1 MHIVII
7 GNGVAGT
14 TAARFIRKI
23 SDHKISLISDENE
36 YFFSRTALMYV
47 YMGHSRWKDIE
58 PYEPWFWKK
67 NKIDLCFDRV
77 TKIDTDNKSI
87 DLKNGD
93 AIHYDKLIIATG
105 SNSNKFGWPGQD
117 LEGVSGLYHKQD
129 LEKIEKLS
137 SQIQHAA
144 IVGGGLIGIEM
155 AEMFVSRGIPVSLI
169 VRESSYW
176 SNVLPSEESEMINEH
191 IREHNVDL
199 KLNTN
204 LLEIKDNGNGHVG
217 AVLLSE
223 ADTISCQ
230 FVGITAGVKPN
241 IDLVQN
247 TSIETQKGILVNE
260 YLQTNVPDIYAIG
273 DCAQLISPKAGRKNI
288 EAVWYTGRM
297 MGEVVSYN
305 VCGKTIEYDPGIWF
319 NSAKFFDIEY
329 QVYGFVP
336 VEESAEFDSI
346 LWIDKNAKKSIRI
359 IYTVEDQTV
368 VGFNLLGIR
377 YRNEVCDKWIRENT
391 NIEKVLEQL
400 NLANFDTEFFKTYE
414 KELVANFNK
423 KTGKSIKLKNRKS
436 LNAVLAFLKK

>member
-23 SDHKISLISDENE
+23 SEHNITLISDENE

-47 YMGHSRWKDIE
+47 YMGHTRWKDIE

-77 TKIDTDNKSI
+77 TNINTDQKSI
-87 DLKNGD
+87 FLKKGD
-93 AIHYDKLIIATG
+93 TINYDKLIIATG
-105 SNSNKFGWPGQD
+105 SQSNKYDWPGQD
-117 LEGVSGLYHKQD
+117 LDGVSGLYHKQD
-129 LEKIEKLS
+129 LEKIEKYS
-137 SQIQHAA
+137 PQIQHAA
-144 IVGGGLIGIEM
+144 IIGGGLIGIEM
-155 AEMFVSRGIPVSLI
+155 AEMFVSRGISVSLI

-191 IREHNVDL
+191 IREHKVDL

-217 AVLLSE
+217 EIVLSDAE
-223 ADTISCQ
+223 TKSCQ
-230 FVGITAGVKPN
+230 FVGITTGVKPN
-241 IDLVQN
+241 IEVVQN
-247 TSIETQKGILVNE
+247 THINTQKGILVNE
-260 YLQTNVPDIYAIG
+260 YLQTNVEDIYAIG
-273 DCAQLISPKAGRKNI
+273 DCAQLISPKSGRKNI

-297 MGEVVSYN
+297 MGEVVAHN
-305 VCGKTIEYDPGIWF
+305 VCGKPVEYDPGIWF

-336 VEESAEFDSI
+336 IEESAEFDSI
-346 LWIDKNAKKSIRI
+346 LWIDKIAKKSIRI
-359 IYTVEDQTV
+359 VYNIENQSV

-377 YRNEVCDKWIRENT
+377 YRHEVCDKWIKENT

-400 NLANFDTEFFKTYE
+400 NLANFDSEFFKTYE

-423 KTGKSIKLKNRKS
+423 KTGKSIQLKNRKS

>member
-23 SDHKISLISDENE
+23 SDHKITLISDENK
-36 YFFSRTALMYV
+36 YLFSRTALMYV
-47 YMGHSRWKDIE
+47 YMGHTRWQDIE
-58 PYEPWFWKK
+58 PYEPWFWGK
-67 NKIDLCFDRV
+67 NKIELCFDRV
-77 TKIDTDNKSI
+77 TKIDTDKKSI
-87 DLKNGD
+87 NLKNGN
-93 AIHYDKLIIATG
+93 AINYDKLILATG
-105 SNSNKFGWPGQD
+105 SQSNKFGWPGQD

-137 SQIQHAA
+137 SRIQHAA

-155 AEMFVSRGIPVSLI
+155 AEMFVSRGIHVSLI

-176 SNVLPSEESEMINEH
+176 SNVLPPEESEIINEH
-191 IREHNVDL
+191 IREHKVDL
-199 KLNTN
+199 TLNAS

-217 AVLLSE
+217 EVVLSKGE
-223 ADTISCQ
+223 AKSCQ
-230 FVGITAGVKPN
+230 FVGITAGVSPN
-241 IDLVQN
+241 IDLIRN
-247 TSIETQKGILVNE
+247 TAIETQKGILVNE
-260 YLQTNVPDIYAIG
+260 YLQTNMQDIYAIG

-297 MGEVVSYN
+297 MGEVVAHN
-305 VCGKTIEYDPGIWF
+305 VCGKTIKYDPGIWF

-336 VEESAEFDSI
+336 VEERTEFDSI
-346 LWIDKNAKKSIRI
+346 LWIDKIAKKSIRI
-359 IYTVEDQTV
+359 VYNIDNQSV

-377 YRNEVCDKWIRENT
+377 YRHEVCDKWIRENT

-423 KTGKSIKLKNRKS
+423 KTGKSIKLKSKKS
-436 LNAVLAFLKK
+436 LSAVLAFLKK